1 MIRTGAK
8 KEKKWKKGKKE
19 KRKTNFVKRNVF
31 QDHPLLI
38 KYEEMKISHPT
49 QEKESL
55 ELVGKLQT
63 FSS

>member
-1 MIRTGAK
+1 MQKRK
-8 KEKKWKKGKKE
+8 KNEKEE
-19 KRKTNFVKRNVF
+19 KRKTNFEKKNVF
-31 QDHPLLI
+31 QGHPLLI